1 MKQPQKMSKPAETI
15 LSSIF
20 KPIMNRLISL
30 SDSSAKVNEKVTVP
44 ALTGKSVEKAKED
57 ANNAGVSVEVIG
69 TGKNVSRQSVGAG
82 VKEDTDTKI
91 FLYTGGQVTCPNMVG
106 WSEDEVNSF
115 MTTTDIPITINGK
128 GKVTKQSIPAGKVID
143 KNSKLSVNLK

>member
-1 MKQPQKMSKPAETI
+1 
-15 LSSIF
+15 
-20 KPIMNRLISL
+20 MNRLISL

-91 FLYTGGQVTCPNMVG
+91 FLYTGGKVTCPNMVG

-115 MTTTDIPITINGK
+115 KTTTDIPITINGK

>member
-1 MKQPQKMSKPAETI
+1 
-15 LSSIF
+15 
-20 KPIMNRLISL
+20 MNRLISL

-91 FLYTGGQVTCPNMVG
+91 FLKYWRTSYMSKYG
-106 WSEDEVNSF
+106 WLERR
-115 MTTTDIPITINGK
+115 
-128 GKVTKQSIPAGKVID
+128 
-143 KNSKLSVNLK
+143 

>member
-1 MKQPQKMSKPAETI
+1 MSKPAETI

-82 VKEDTDTKI
+82 VKRRYRYKDFPIYWRTSYMSK
-91 FLYTGGQVTCPNMVG
+91 YG
-106 WSEDEVNSF
+106 WLERR
-115 MTTTDIPITINGK
+115 
-128 GKVTKQSIPAGKVID
+128 
-143 KNSKLSVNLK
+143 

>member
-1 MKQPQKMSKPAETI
+1 M
-15 LSSIF
+15 LF
-20 KPIMNRLISL
+20 R
-30 SDSSAKVNEKVTVP
+30 SAKVNEKVIVP

-82 VKEDTDTKI
+82 VKEDTNTKI
-91 FLYTGGQVTCPNMVG
+91 FLFTGGQVTCPNMVG

-128 GKVTKQSIPAGKVID
+128 GQVTKQSIPAGKVID

>member
-1 MKQPQKMSKPAETI
+1 
-15 LSSIF
+15 
-20 KPIMNRLISL
+20 MNRLISL

-106 WSEDEVNSF
+106 WSEDKVNSF

>member
-1 MKQPQKMSKPAETI
+1 M
-15 LSSIF
+15 
-20 KPIMNRLISL
+20 
-30 SDSSAKVNEKVTVP
+30 
-44 ALTGKSVEKAKED
+44 
-57 ANNAGVSVEVIG
+57 IG

-91 FLYTGGQVTCPNMVG
+91 FLYTGGQVTWPNMVG
-106 WSEDEVNSF
+106 WSEDKVNSF

>member
-1 MKQPQKMSKPAETI
+1 MSKPAETI

-82 VKEDTDTKI
+82 VKK
-91 FLYTGGQVTCPNMVG
+91 
-106 WSEDEVNSF
+106 
-115 MTTTDIPITINGK
+115 IPIQRFSYILEEK
-128 GKVTKQSIPAGKVID
+128 LHVQIWLAGAKM
-143 KNSKLSVNLK
+143 KLIAS

>member
-1 MKQPQKMSKPAETI
+1 MSKPAETI

-30 SDSSAKVNEKVTVP
+30 SDSTAKINEKVTVP
-44 ALTGKSVEKAKED
+44 ALTGKSVEKAKEE
-57 ANNAGVSVEVIG
+57 ANNAGVSIEIIG
-69 TGKNVSRQSVGAG
+69 NGKTVSRQSVSAG
-82 VKEDTDTKI
+82 VKQGTDDKI
-91 FLYTGGQVTCPNMVG
+91 FLFTGGQVTCPNMVG
-106 WSEDEVNSF
+106 WTESEVNSF

-128 GKVTKQSIPAGKVID
+128 GKVTKQSIPSGKVID

>member
-1 MKQPQKMSKPAETI
+1 M
-15 LSSIF
+15 
-20 KPIMNRLISL
+20 ISL

-91 FLYTGGQVTCPNMVG
+91 FLYTGGKVTCPNMVG